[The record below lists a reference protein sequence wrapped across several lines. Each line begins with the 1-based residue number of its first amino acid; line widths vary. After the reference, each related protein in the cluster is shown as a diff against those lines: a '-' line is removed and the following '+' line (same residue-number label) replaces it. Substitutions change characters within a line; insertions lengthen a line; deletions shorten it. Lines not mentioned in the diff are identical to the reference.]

1 MNLKQLEAFLWVAR
15 LGSFSKTAERLFTT
29 QPAISSRIAN
39 LEDEL
44 RTVLFDREGGAV
56 RITAAGHGLLPLAED
71 ALGAVQ
77 TMRER
82 AGMPAEVSGLLR
94 LGVSETI
101 VQTWLSDLLAELR
114 VTYPALDVEI
124 SVDVTANL
132 RNELVEHALDL
143 ALLMGPVSEYTVTN
157 LTLSEYPLIWAM
169 RPASGA
175 TGPVRMSLRDMLAYP
190 ILTFPRNTRPHFEI
204 SEAFRARTGEPPRL
218 FPSTSLSAI
227 QRMAERGVG
236 IGSLPRVFA
245 QNALSDG
252 RLIEIESEW
261 YPTALNYTASYI
273 ADPSRLILT
282 RVAEMAQAIAKTT
295 SSTASRTTYGMTP

>member
-1 MNLKQLEAFLWVAR
+1 MNLKQLETFLWVAK

-39 LEDEL
+39 LEAEL
-44 RTVLFDREGGAV
+44 LVQLFDREGGEV
-56 RITAAGHGLLPLAED
+56 RLSAKGVELLALAED

-77 TMRER
+77 AMRDL
-82 AGMPAEVSGLLR
+82 AGVPAEISGILR

-114 VTYPALDVEI
+114 ENYPGLDVEI

-132 RNELVEHALDL
+132 RNELVEHAIDI

-157 LTLSEYPLIWAM
+157 TPLNSFPLIWAM
-169 RPASGA
+169 RPPTGTKPGA
-175 TGPVRMSLRDMLAYP
+175 KPGRKGKLRMTLKEMRQYP
-190 ILTFPRNTRPHFEI
+190 ILTFPRNTRPYFEI
-204 SEAFRARTGEPPRL
+204 SEAMRARTGEVPRL
-218 FPSTSLSAI
+218 FPSTSLSAC

-245 QNALSDG
+245 ENALNDG
-252 RLIEIESEW
+252 RLIEIESDW
-261 YPTALNYTASYI
+261 YPTALNFTASYI
-273 ADPSRLILT
+273 ADPSRPILA
-282 RVAEMAQAIAKTT
+282 RVAEMAQTISA
-295 SSTASRTTYGMTP
+295 SGTAQA

>member
-44 RTVLFDREGGAV
+44 RTVLFDRDGGTIRV
-56 RITAAGHGLLPLAED
+56 TAAGHGLLPLAED

-77 TMRER
+77 AMRER
-82 AGMPAEVSGLLR
+82 AGLPAEVSGLLR

-114 VTYPALDVEI
+114 ITYPALDVEI

-132 RNELVEHALDL
+132 RNELVDHALDL

-157 LTLSEYPLIWAM
+157 VPLSEYPLIWAM
-169 RPASGA
+169 CPPGGI
-175 TGPVRMSLRDMLAYP
+175 TGPIRMSLRDMLAYP
-190 ILTFPRNTRPHFEI
+190 ILTFPRNTRPHVEI
-204 SEAFRARTGEPPRL
+204 LEAFRARTGEPPRL

-236 IGSLPRVFA
+236 IGSLPLEFA
-245 QNALSDG
+245 RNALNDG
-252 RLIEIESEW
+252 RLIEIESDW
-261 YPTALNYTASYI
+261 QPTPLNYTASYI
-273 ADPSRLILT
+273 ADPSRPILA
-282 RVAEMAQAIAKTT
+282 RVAEMAQAIASVT
-295 SSTASRTTYGMTP
+295 S